1 MTYVMTN
8 NPDSALHHEELLS
21 VTEERFQKMTARLK
35 AVAETFQEEDIHDF
49 RIEIKK
55 LKALLRLFRE
65 KAKHP
70 SDLKFPKFLDKIYR
84 LLGSMREMQ
93 LQQNKLGKA
102 VNNQNSLLSSTFS
115 VLDEEINAVKEKI
128 IQLLKNEKSMEKAKD
143 KFLKFIPEKLT
154 RKTVDRYFVNNM
166 KKLKRI
172 LSMKR
177 LSIEPLHQMRKI
189 LKDLQYNRFY
199 RQENETQEPETA
211 TLPLDEIHYTTTII
225 GDLHDAY
232 AATALM
238 EKELH
243 TNSIQ
248 KDEKTLLLQVRL
260 LWKKERSD
268 LRKPVDEELN
278 KLRTYPYFGGN
289 MSSDN

>member
-1 MTYVMTN
+1 MTN
-8 NPDSALHHEELLS
+8 NPDSALHREELLS

-70 SDLKFPKFLDKIYR
+70 SDLKFPKFLDKIYT

-115 VLDEEINAVKEKI
+115 VLEEEINAVKEKI
-128 IQLLKNEKSMEKAKD
+128 IQLLKNQKSLEKAKD

-154 RKTVDRYFVNNM
+154 RKTVDRYFANTM

-177 LSIEPLHQMRKI
+177 LSIEPL
-189 LKDLQYNRFY
+189 
-199 RQENETQEPETA
+199 
-211 TLPLDEIHYTTTII
+211 
-225 GDLHDAY
+225 
-232 AATALM
+232 
-238 EKELH
+238 
-243 TNSIQ
+243 
-248 KDEKTLLLQVRL
+248 
-260 LWKKERSD
+260 
-268 LRKPVDEELN
+268 
-278 KLRTYPYFGGN
+278 
-289 MSSDN
+289 